1 MTDPT
6 SPLHLRPFQQADA
19 PAVAD
24 LVTRSVRGLW
34 TSRPEHFRESTSP
47 ERRRLVAV
55 QGGEVVATAHL
66 APFGDSAPDALRLD
80 LAGEGAA
87 FSPLYL
93 ALLAQSELVRW
104 PAGFSRLL
112 GVTRKDFSEK
122 MTFFAAAGFRN
133 AWQSWGAH
141 LDLGTWDPGRFRALE
156 ERLFLEGYEAERWR
170 MDAPEAEWQA
180 LYALHRRGE
189 ADAPRNPTT
198 MTAPLDLPALREV
211 MTREEAVFVVRRR
224 GEVLA
229 LTRLT
234 LPQDRNLQTAGEVS
248 SDLTTTHPAHRGR
261 GLATLVKAHALAWA
275 QAEGYAR
282 AGTGGAILNLPML
295 RVNTR
300 LGYVPEAMWVTW
312 ERRLR
317 TPDVEVRKYS
327 EL

>member
-1 MTDPT
+1 M
-6 SPLHLRPFQQADA
+6 HLRPFQQADA

-34 TSRPEHFRESTSP
+34 TYRPEHFRESTRP
-47 ERRRLVAV
+47 EQQRLVAV

-66 APFGDSAPDALRLD
+66 SLFGDSAPDALRLD

-93 ALLAQSELVRW
+93 ALLAEW
-104 PAGFSRLL
+104 PAEYTRLL
-112 GVTRKDFSEK
+112 GVTREDFSEK

-141 LDLGTWDPGRFRALE
+141 LDLSAWDPERFRALE
-156 ERLFLEGYEAERWR
+156 ERLFLEGYEVERWR

-180 LYALHRRGE
+180 LYALHRQGE
-189 ADAPRNPTT
+189 ADVPRNPTT

-211 MTREEAVFVVRRR
+211 MAREEAVFVVRRR
-224 GEVLA
+224 GEVVA

-234 LPQDRNLQTAGEVS
+234 LPQHRTLQGTAEVS
-248 SDLTTTHPAHRGR
+248 SDLTATHPSHRGR

-275 QAEGYAR
+275 KSQGYTR
-282 AGTGGAILNLPML
+282 AGTGGAVLNLPML

-312 ERRLR
+312 ERKLR
-317 TPDVEVRKYS
+317 SSDMTVRKCS
-327 EL
+327 ER

>member
-1 MTDPT
+1 MTDT
-6 SPLHLRPFQQADA
+6 RSSLHFRSFQQADA

-34 TSRPEHFRESTSP
+34 TYRPEHFRESTRP

-55 QGGEVVATAHL
+55 RGGEVVATAHL

-80 LAGEGAA
+80 LAGEGAV

-93 ALLAQSELVRW
+93 ALLAEW
-104 PAGFSRLL
+104 PAGYSRLL
-112 GVTRKDFSEK
+112 GVTREDFSEK

-141 LDLGTWDPGRFRALE
+141 LDLRGWDPERFRALE
-156 ERLFLEGYEAERWR
+156 ERLFLEGYEVDRWR

-180 LYALHRRGE
+180 LYTLHRQGE
-189 ADAPRNPTT
+189 ADVPRNPTT
-198 MTAPLDLPALREV
+198 MTAPLDLLALREV

-224 GEVLA
+224 GELLA

-234 LPQDRNLQTAGEVS
+234 LPQDRSLQGTSEVS
-248 SDLTTTHPAHRGR
+248 SDLTVTHPAHRGR

-275 QAEGYAR
+275 QTEGYTH

-312 ERRLR
+312 EKRLR
-317 TPDVEVRKYS
+317 REGTEVRKCS

>member
-1 MTDPT
+1 MIV
-6 SPLHLRPFQQADA
+6 RPFQRADA

-34 TSRPEHFRESTSP
+34 TYRPEHFREDARP
-47 ERRRLVAV
+47 EWRRLVAV
-55 QGGEVVATAHL
+55 RGGGVIATAHL

-93 ALLAQSELVRW
+93 ALLARSELVRR
-104 PAGFSRLL
+104 PAGYTRLL
-112 GVTRKDFSEK
+112 GVTREDFSEK

-141 LDLGTWDPGRFRALE
+141 LDLRGWDFGPFRALE
-156 ERLFLEGYEAERWR
+156 ERLFLEGYEVERWR

-180 LYALHRRGE
+180 LHALHRQGE
-189 ADAPRNPTT
+189 ADVPRNPTT

-224 GEVLA
+224 GELLA

-234 LPQDRNLQTAGEVS
+234 LPRGQPLQGTGEVS
-248 SDLTTTHPAHRGR
+248 SDLTATHPAHRGR
-261 GLATLVKAHALAWA
+261 GLATLVGAHALAWA
-275 QAEGYAR
+275 HSEGYTR
-282 AGTGGAILNLPML
+282 AGTGGAVLNLPML

-312 ERRLR
+312 EKRLR
-317 TPDVEVRKYS
+317 TPDAAVRNCSEVS
-327 EL
+327 G